1 MGVSIVICCHNSAQR
16 LPATLYHLTSQEIKG
31 NIPWEVVIVD
41 NASTDYTT
49 KVAQQCWPT
58 NHSIP
63 LRVVYEPKL
72 GLTHARHRGFI
83 EAKYDIVSF
92 VDDDNWVSPIWVT
105 KVSELMNLHIDV
117 GACGGLNIAATDV
130 ELPWWFE
137 QFQRSYAVG
146 PQDDNPGHI
155 TWKRSILFG
164 AGLTIRKSA
173 WQGLCKNGF
182 KTLLVDRSG
191 KDLTCGGDYE
201 LCLALRLAG
210 WRIWYEP
217 RLQLKHYIPVERL
230 NWEYF
235 RRLLRGVGM
244 SSLGLDPYY
253 FALQNKK
260 MKKLKQR
267 FFIRTWQI
275 QVLISLITLVRY
287 FRKLIL
293 SMTYPLEGDAD
304 TLLIERSIGRL
315 LALLKQRKKYD
326 ITLKKIQIAPWIKVK

>member
-1 MGVSIVICCHNSAQR
+1 MGVSVVICCHNSAQR

-41 NASTDYTT
+41 NASTDHTT

-63 LRVVYEPKL
+63 LRIVYEPKI

-92 VDDDNWVSPIWVT
+92 VDDDNWVSHTWVT
-105 KVSELMNLHIDV
+105 KVSELMDLHIDV

-137 QFQRSYAVG
+137 QFQKSYAVG
-146 PQDDNPGHI
+146 PQNDNPSHI
-155 TWKRSILFG
+155 TGKRSVLCG

-182 KTLLVDRSG
+182 KPLLVGHSG
-191 KDLTCGGDYE
+191 KDLTCGEDYE

-217 RLQLKHYIPVERL
+217 SLKLRHYLPAHRL
-230 NWEYF
+230 NWQYLRCMV
-235 RRLLRGVGM
+235 RRWGAATVC
-244 SSLGLDPYY
+244 LDPYY
-253 FALQNKK
+253 MIANMTHNSSSYQLN
-260 MKKLKQR
+260 
-267 FFIRTWQI
+267 RTWRKEVI
-275 QVLISLITLVRY
+275 KVVISLIRTPKLFFIY
-287 FRKLIL
+287 FLNL
-293 SMTYPLEGDAD
+293 QEGNPSE
-304 TLLIERSIGRL
+304 LHIERQLGRL
-315 LALLKQRKKYD
+315 FELLKRRKNYD
-326 ITLKKIQIAPWIKVK
+326 INFDLIQNAPWRRAML